1 MGTIRTYGLT
11 HISLGVRDPERSAR
25 FYAEV
30 FGAREIYRDEQEIQ
44 VQTPGA
50 QDAIAFERIGG
61 APQARGG
68 MTHFGLRLRNK
79 SDIDAIPAVVEKA
92 GGRVL
97 RRGEFA
103 GGMPF
108 VCITDPD
115 GYEIEIW
122 YE

>member
-1 MGTIRTYGLT
+1 MIRTFGLT
-11 HISLGVRDPERSAR
+11 HISLAVRDPERSVR

-50 QDAIAFERIGG
+50 NDAIAFERDA
-61 APQARGG
+61 APEGPRGG
-68 MTHFGLRLRNK
+68 MTHFGMRLREK
-79 SDIDAIPAVVEKA
+79 SDIDAIPAAVEKA

-108 VCITDPD
+108 VCIADPD
-115 GYEIEIW
+115 GYEIEVMKV
-122 YE
+122 